1 MREKMAGSPDENDI
15 QERMENDMEE
25 KKTFAVDTEEY
36 RIAWIKKLQGKEL
49 EAEERAVMTAS
60 SAIPTM
66 TVDKIFAALAEATPM
81 LSQVTMMNIPGN
93 VELPYES
100 AVADANWLP
109 MANTATDAAD
119 AIAAVTL
126 SAYKLIKTVSIG
138 ADVARISIDAFESW
152 LVRRL
157 VDKMKKA
164 VDNAIINGTNSN
176 QPKGFAAEVYDT
188 VTTTAPQV
196 NLVKVASNASI
207 GWDSVMDLIALLP
220 SVYDNNAKFV
230 MSRKM
235 LYGEV
240 AKAKASTAG
249 TPLFVQDAENGFV
262 GRIMGY
268 PVIVDDNVAAKDI
281 YFGDFSGYV
290 FNWSSPIEIGSDDSV
305 EYRIGNRCYRAI
317 ALADGELVDKKS
329 IVKLTHLTE

>member
-1 MREKMAGSPDENDI
+1 MTRLEEIEARLSEIAKAIDGPEADLDALDKEIDALQEEKRKIGEEAEQRRAMREKMAGSPAENDI

-36 RIAWIKKLQGKEL
+36 RVAWIKKLQGKEL
-49 EAEERAVMTAS
+49 EAEERAAMTAS
-60 SAIPTM
+60 AAIPTT

-176 QPKGFAAEVYDT
+176 QPKGFAAETYDT

-230 MSRKM
+230 MEDAVRRGRE
-235 LYGEV
+235 GEGQHRRHSPV
-240 AKAKASTAG
+240 RAG
-249 TPLFVQDAENGFV
+249 RGERLRGPHHGL
-262 GRIMGY
+262 
-268 PVIVDDNVAAKDI
+268 
-281 YFGDFSGYV
+281 SGH
-290 FNWSSPIEIGSDDSV
+290 
-305 EYRIGNRCYRAI
+305 R
-317 ALADGELVDKKS
+317 
-329 IVKLTHLTE
+329 